1 MRLKRSRYGAV
12 TVVAVLLTA
21 RGGLAQPVN
30 PAEAP
35 PGAAPSGGLSTLE
48 LAKLSQSPIADMNTT
63 PFQNDTNFGFGP
75 DRRIQ
80 DVLYLLPIYPV
91 AITSKVNLITRTIAP
106 LVWQPQSPQGGT
118 TFGMGDILFSA
129 FVSPRSNG
137 TLSWGLGPAINL
149 PTGTNAGVGAL
160 NSGQWCAGPTGAIV
174 YSPGPLVM
182 GLLVNNIFSFQGRDG
197 APSVDA
203 LTMQPF
209 FNVNLPKGF
218 FFTTAPIITADWERP
233 NDQRWIVPV
242 GGGFGAVIK
251 IRQYGIGLNAQ
262 AYWNAVTTDTGGQ
275 WTLRFT
281 AAGLFPSKR
290 VRRVAGSQNE

>member
-1 MRLKRSRYGAV
+1 MRLKRSSYGAV

-21 RGGLAQPVN
+21 RGALAQLVN
-30 PAEAP
+30 PAEARP
-35 PGAAPSGGLSTLE
+35 SAAPSVSLSTLE
-48 LAKLSQSPIADMNTT
+48 LAKLSENPIADMNTS
-63 PFQNDTNFGFGP
+63 PLQNDINFGFGP
-75 DRRIQ
+75 EHRIQ

-91 AITSKVNLITRTIAP
+91 ALSSKVNLITRTIAP
-106 LVWQPQSPQGGT
+106 LVWQPQTGPQGGT

-137 TLSWGLGPAINL
+137 TLNWGIGPAILL
-149 PTGTNAGVGAL
+149 PTGTNAGVGAQ
-160 NSGQWCAGPTGAIV
+160 NSGQWCIGPTAAIV

-182 GLLVNNIFSFQGRDG
+182 GLLVNNIFSFNGRAG

-209 FNVNLPKGF
+209 FNVNLPKGL
-218 FFTTAPIITADWERP
+218 FFTTSPIITADWERP
-233 NDQRWIVPV
+233 NDQRWIVPI

-251 IRQYGIGLNAQ
+251 IGRFGLGLNAQ
-262 AYWNAVTTDTGGQ
+262 AYWNAVTTDAGGE
-275 WTLRFT
+275 WTLRLT

-290 VRRVAGSQNE
+290 EKPH